1 MHVFELLPLLIQD
14 IAFHLI
20 VDRNLISRSLGSI
33 LPCPPRRLAWSSSS
47 SQPGIVGLAHLEAMH
62 RRVLLSVLSSAQ
74 IRLPR
79 GPQNVVVLHVHRG
92 QEYVV
97 AVQARIRQHLGI
109 RQLVVHAWLLPSPNV
124 LDGTRNYLVL
134 QLLRLLDSL
143 LCESGLL
150 MRKWRLTSLESR
162 CQVDV
167 SRDDASIE
175 ETVHTVLDIV
185 LGNWWRIGEWIV
197 SEVLRQDALWLE
209 DFVRPHGADSQFLQL
224 NIADATLRAAVLESI
239 GLG

>member
-1 MHVFELLPLLIQD
+1 M
-14 IAFHLI
+14 
-20 VDRNLISRSLGSI
+20 
-33 LPCPPRRLAWSSSS
+33 
-47 SQPGIVGLAHLEAMH
+47 
-62 RRVLLSVLSSAQ
+62 
-74 IRLPR
+74 
-79 GPQNVVVLHVHRG
+79 
-92 QEYVV
+92 
-97 AVQARIRQHLGI
+97 
-109 RQLVVHAWLLPSPNV
+109 
-124 LDGTRNYLVL
+124 L

-185 LGNWWRIGEWIV
+185 LGNWRRIGEWIV

-209 DFVRPHGADSQFLQL
+209 DLVRPHGADSQFLQL